1 MSPTGIFEEH
11 AVFRNGV
18 CIGQVPA
25 SDTADTCGW
34 EKQKERHQNPGSGV
48 VKGMKRLGKVALA
61 VWFCIVFLAGCGEAK
76 VPDVVTVPTVAVS
89 KEGEVRVW
97 QVGEFDKSYYNLA
110 ELGNMASQ
118 EAQDYNSAAGK
129 EAVTVEKTESVE
141 DGSGKVVVCYKFDN
155 WESCSGFGENTLFYG
170 TVKEAAVNG
179 FHTDAAMKSV
189 KDGSV
194 LDAGFQGQ
202 SDGDYLLVT
211 DIKADIY
218 CPGKVAY
225 ISEGAVVNGDGSISS
240 SEAEGFVY
248 ILLE

>member
-1 MSPTGIFEEH
+1 MSPTGIFQEH

-194 LDAGFQGQ
+194 LDAGLPGQ

-211 DIKADIY
+211 DIKAD

>member
-1 MSPTGIFEEH
+1 MSPTGIFQEH

-179 FHTDAAMKSV
+179 FHTDTAMKSV

-194 LDAGFQGQ
+194 LDAGLPGQ